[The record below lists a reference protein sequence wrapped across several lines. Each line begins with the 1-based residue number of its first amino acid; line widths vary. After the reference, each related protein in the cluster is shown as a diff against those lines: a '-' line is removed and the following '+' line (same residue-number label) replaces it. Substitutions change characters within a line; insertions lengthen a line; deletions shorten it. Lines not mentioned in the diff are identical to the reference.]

1 MYDVLVRIYGRLV
14 IVYKRMTIGQVPEQ
28 YRADVQKWIDE
39 QPDWYKAGY

>member
-1 MYDVLVRIYGRLV
+1 MYEILVRMYGRLV
-14 IVYKRMTIGQVPEQ
+14 IYKRRTIEQVPEA